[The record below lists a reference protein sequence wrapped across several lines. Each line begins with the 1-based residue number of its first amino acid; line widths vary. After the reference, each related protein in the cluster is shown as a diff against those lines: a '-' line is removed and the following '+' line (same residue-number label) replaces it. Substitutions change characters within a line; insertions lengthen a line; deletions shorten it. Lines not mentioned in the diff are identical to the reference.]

1 MTAAFDIPTVQEKK
15 SSRDKINPTVHKNK
29 LITAAISHAHVKITV
44 EHREKMSSTDSVEVK
59 KHAKYFLRFLNLL
72 PARLA
77 SNDST
82 RVTIAF
88 FAVSGL
94 DTLNE
99 LDLLSDEEKKSIVD
113 WIYHLQFV
121 PGDENARAGIQGSS
135 ILNAKTTE
143 NCSGLDCY
151 KFGHLAMTYTGL
163 AVLLALGDDLARLD
177 RKAIIEGVAA
187 VQQDDGS
194 FSPTLQG
201 NEHDMRFVY
210 CAACICYMLND
221 WTGVNVD
228 KMVQY
233 IRRSIRYD
241 YGISQH
247 DEMESHGGTTFCAL
261 AALELSGRLHEL
273 STKEIE
279 RVKRWLIFRQEEGFN
294 GRPNKPID
302 TCYSFWIAAA
312 LKILDALQLTDY
324 KMNRGYLM
332 SCQNTTVGGFSKWP
346 GIQTDPFHSYFGLCG
361 LSFLSEEGL
370 LPIMPGLNIS
380 MRSHERLKKLHE
392 KWSQ

>member
-1 MTAAFDIPTVQEKK
+1 MSHEP
-15 SSRDKINPTVHKNK
+15 
-29 LITAAISHAHVKITV
+29 LI
-44 EHREKMSSTDSVEVK
+44 EVK

-72 PARLA
+72 PPRLA

-94 DTLNE
+94 DTLNQ
-99 LDLLSDEEKKSIVD
+99 LDLLSETEKQNIID
-113 WIYHLQFV
+113 WIYHLQYV
-121 PGDENARAGIQGSS
+121 PAAGGNSRAGIQGSS
-135 ILNAKTTE
+135 ILNAKDVGD
-143 NCSGLDCY
+143 CSGLETY

-163 AVLLALGDDLARLD
+163 AVLLALGDDLSRLN

-187 VQQDDGS
+187 VQQNDGS
-194 FSPTLQG
+194 FSPTLMG

-221 WTGVNVD
+221 WSGVDVD
-228 KMVQY
+228 KMVKY

-241 YGISQH
+241 FGISQH

-273 STKEIE
+273 SAKEIE
-279 RVKRWLIFRQEEGFN
+279 RIKRWLVFRQEEGFN

-312 LKILDALQLTDY
+312 LKILNALDLTDF
-324 KMNRGYLM
+324 KLNRGYLM

-361 LSFLSEEGL
+361 LSFLNEPGL

-392 KWSQ
+392 KWAQ

>member
-1 MTAAFDIPTVQEKK
+1 MTSVQE
-15 SSRDKINPTVHKNK
+15 NV
-29 LITAAISHAHVKITV
+29 V
-44 EHREKMSSTDSVEVK
+44 EIK

-72 PARLA
+72 PPRLA

-88 FAVSGL
+88 FSVSGL
-94 DTLNE
+94 DTLNH
-99 LDLLSDEEKKSIVD
+99 LDLLSEQEQKNIID

-121 PGDENARAGIQGSS
+121 PSTDVARAGIQGSS
-135 ILNAKTTE
+135 ILNVKTDDSD
-143 NCSGLDCY
+143 SGLDAY

-163 AVLLALGDDLARLD
+163 AVLLALGDDLSRLN
-177 RKAIIEGVAA
+177 RKAIVEGVAA
-187 VQQDDGS
+187 VQQEDGS

-221 WTGVNVD
+221 WSGVDVD
-228 KMVQY
+228 KMVEY

-261 AALELSGRLHEL
+261 AALELSGRLYEL
-273 STKEIE
+273 SSKEIE
-279 RVKRWLIFRQEEGFN
+279 RVKRWLLFRQEEGFN

-312 LKILDALQLTDY
+312 LKILDALDLTDH
-324 KMNRGYLM
+324 KLNRDYLM

-361 LSFLSEEGL
+361 LSFLHEKDL

-392 KWSQ
+392 KWAKQ

>member
-1 MTAAFDIPTVQEKK
+1 MNSNQNHLEI
-15 SSRDKINPTVHKNK
+15 
-29 LITAAISHAHVKITV
+29 
-44 EHREKMSSTDSVEVK
+44 K

-72 PARLA
+72 PPRLA

-88 FAVSGL
+88 FSVSGL
-94 DTLNE
+94 DTLNH
-99 LDLLSDEEKKSIVD
+99 LDLLSSDEQKSIID

-121 PGDENARAGIQGSS
+121 PATSSKARAGIQGSS
-135 ILNAKTTE
+135 ILNAKVSGTE
-143 NCSGLDCY
+143 CGLESY
-151 KFGHLAMTYTGL
+151 KYGHLAMTYTGI
-163 AVLLALGDDLARLD
+163 AVLLALGDDLSRLD
-177 RKAIIEGVAA
+177 RKAIIEGVAS
-187 VQQDDGS
+187 VQQKDGS

-210 CAACICYMLND
+210 CAACICYMLDD
-221 WTGVNVD
+221 WTGVNID
-228 KMVQY
+228 KMVEY

-273 STKEIE
+273 SQKEIE
-279 RVKRWLIFRQEEGFN
+279 RVTRWLMFRQEEGFN

-312 LKILDALQLTDY
+312 LKILNALELTNH
-324 KMNRGYLM
+324 KLNRDYLM

-361 LSFLSEEGL
+361 LSFLNERGL
-370 LPIMPGLNIS
+370 LPINPCLNIS
-380 MRSHERLKKLHE
+380 IRSHERLKQLHK
-392 KWSQ
+392 KWSEV